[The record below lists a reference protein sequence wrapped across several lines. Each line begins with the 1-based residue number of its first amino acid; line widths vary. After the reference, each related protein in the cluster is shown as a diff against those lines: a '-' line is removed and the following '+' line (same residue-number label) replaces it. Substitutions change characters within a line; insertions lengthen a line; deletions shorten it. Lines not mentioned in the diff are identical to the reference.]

1 MRISTIGLIATLALS
16 PLAVP
21 LLAGGREK
29 EKVWRL
35 GLVHVGL
42 DHIPGTLEPFRK
54 ELTALGYHEGKNI
67 RSDFRNVADEA
78 AARTAV
84 LEFIQDQ
91 VDVIVAWENHAIRAA
106 KASTS
111 EIPIVFVHAWD
122 PVAEG
127 FAKSY
132 ARSGTNLIG
141 AYEVQNLV
149 PKHMELLKE
158 LIPTLHRVLVLID
171 PGDALTRQQL
181 DENRRAA
188 TSLKLELVEREVKG
202 PADIERVVASIKP
215 GTVEAALVPSINIT
229 LKHSQ
234 LLLDLAY
241 EKRIPLPLYYD
252 PWAKKRHGAIFTYG
266 LKNSAKGVLAARY
279 VDKILK
285 SAKPAELP
293 LEQVSDFELIINLKT
308 AEALGLTI
316 PPIILYQADE
326 VIR

>member
-1 MRISTIGLIATLALS
+1 MRISAIGLIVTLALS
-16 PLAVP
+16 LLAVP
-21 LLAGGREK
+21 LLAGGQQK
-29 EKVWRL
+29 AKVWRL

-42 DHIPGTLEPFRK
+42 DHIPGTLAPFRQ
-54 ELTALGYHEGKNI
+54 ELKALGHQDGKNV
-67 RSDFRNVADEA
+67 RLDFRNVADEE
-78 AARTAV
+78 AARITV
-84 LEFIQDQ
+84 QEFIRNQ

-132 ARSGTNLIG
+132 SRSGTNLIG

-171 PGDALTRQQL
+171 PEDAMTRRQL
-181 DENRRAA
+181 KENRHAA
-188 TSLKLELVEREVKG
+188 TILKVELLEREVKG
-202 PADIERVVASIKP
+202 PADIERAFAAVKP
-215 GTVEAALVPSINIT
+215 GTVDAALVPSIDIT

-234 LLLDLAY
+234 LILDLAH
-241 EKRIPLPLYYD
+241 ERHIPVPLYYD
-252 PWAKKRHGAIFTYG
+252 PWAKRGAIFTYG

-279 VDKILK
+279 VDKIIK
-285 SAKPAELP
+285 GANPAELP
-293 LEQVSDFELIINLKT
+293 LEQVSDFELVINLRT
-308 AEALGLTI
+308 AKSLGITI
-316 PPIILYQADE
+316 PPLILYQADV
-326 VIR
+326 VIQ

>member
-1 MRISTIGLIATLALS
+1 MRLRTIAVISTLVLGL
-16 PLAVP
+16 LAVP
-21 LLAGGREK
+21 LLAGGQEK

-42 DHIPGTLEPFRK
+42 DHIPGTLGPFRK
-54 ELTALGYHEGKNI
+54 ELTDLGYQEGKNV
-67 RSDFRNVADEA
+67 RLDFRNVADEE
-78 AARTAV
+78 AARTTV
-84 LEFIQDQ
+84 LEFIRDQ

-106 KASTS
+106 KAATS

-132 ARSGTNLIG
+132 SRSGTNLIG

-171 PGDALTRQQL
+171 PGDPMTRRQL

-188 TSLKLELVEREVKG
+188 TILKLELVEHEVKG
-202 PADIERVVASIKP
+202 PADIERVFASIKP
-215 GTVEAALVPSINIT
+215 GTVDAGLVPSINIT

-234 LLLDLAY
+234 LILDLAH
-241 EKRIPLPLYYD
+241 EKRIPVPMYYD
-252 PWAKKRHGAIFTYG
+252 PWAKRGAIFTYG

-285 SAKPAELP
+285 GANPAELP
-293 LEQVSDFELIINLKT
+293 LEQVSEFELVINLRT
-308 AEALGLTI
+308 AKALGLTI

-326 VIR
+326 VIK

>member
-1 MRISTIGLIATLALS
+1 MRISTIGLIVTLTLS
-16 PLAVP
+16 LFAVP
-21 LLAGGREK
+21 LLAGGQEK

-54 ELTALGYHEGKNI
+54 ELTALGYQEGKNV
-67 RSDFRNVADEA
+67 RLDFRNVADEE
-78 AARTAV
+78 AARTTVQA
-84 LEFIQDQ
+84 FIRDH

-106 KASTS
+106 KALTS

-132 ARSGTNLIG
+132 SRSGTNLIG

-181 DENRRAA
+181 DENRHAAA
-188 TSLKLELVEREVKG
+188 TLKLELVEREVKG
-202 PADIERVVASIKP
+202 PADIERAFASIKP
-215 GTVEAALVPSINIT
+215 DTIDAALVPSINIT

-234 LLLDLAY
+234 LILDLAR

-252 PWAKKRHGAIFTYG
+252 PWAKKGAIFTYG

-285 SAKPAELP
+285 GARPAELP
-293 LEQVSDFELIINLKT
+293 LEQVSEFELIINLKT
-308 AEALGLTI
+308 ARALGLTI
-316 PPIILYQADE
+316 PPIILYQATR